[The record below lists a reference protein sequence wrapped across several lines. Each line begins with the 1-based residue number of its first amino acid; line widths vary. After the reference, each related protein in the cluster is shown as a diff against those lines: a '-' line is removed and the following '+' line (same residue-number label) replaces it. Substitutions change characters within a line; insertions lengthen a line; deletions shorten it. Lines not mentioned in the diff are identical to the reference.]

1 MMKKVIAASLVLTLV
16 LTGCSMTTTVSAPDD
31 GEAAVAEETAGT
43 EDTADTEQTEAED
56 AGNMVGMANPWRE
69 TDQEEAEY
77 NVPRLFSVPL
87 GAENVTWRIM
97 ENKEAGEDDAVP
109 GALVELDFDLD
120 GISYCARAQ
129 YGVEDTDI
137 SGMYYEW
144 NEPET
149 VKLASWG
156 GGEAEAKVYRST
168 GEEGA
173 VLCTWYDIE
182 IGIAYSLSAV
192 TDEAETLDIVSVV
205 DSMGPVEEFMPSDFL
220 QEREHKES
228 FESEEEVISALQ
240 EGEGYTHLKLTGSDA
255 EVLGITEAVAEED
268 GKITA
273 RDIAIYVNR
282 DGKYS
287 NAGNAFSAEDGDAIR
302 YADGILILLG
312 EDSYES
318 HFLTS
323 DGDGLMVKDYIYR
336 DDSDGTETYGGFLR
350 EANDFDHDED
360 VPEDG
365 KDIFDSLMKE
375 GEKAPYLEFTVVE

>member
-31 GEAAVAEETAGT
+31 GEAAAAEETAGT

-77 NVPRLFSVPL
+77 NVPRLFTVPE
-87 GAENVTWRIM
+87 GAENVIWRIM

-228 FESEEEVISALQ
+228 FESEEEIISALQ

-302 YADGILILLG
+302 YADGTLILLG